1 MKVII
6 IGYTGFIGKNIID
19 YLDKTVEYNLQ
30 GISTNEIDLTKEKS
44 YNSLSKY
51 LSPNCIVIMCA
62 GVKKQL
68 GDNLDT
74 FEINSVIINN
84 FCKAISLAPPQKIIF
99 FSSAS
104 VYGEDV
110 AYAEKITEKT
120 PVQLKTYYGIAKYN
134 AECLLDKVCSDTQTQ
149 LVILRPPLIYGKD
162 DLSQGYGPTGFT
174 YKTVKH
180 EEIILWGDGSEFREF
195 VFIADVAKAIHRLLN
210 NNFHGI
216 LNLVSGKSY
225 TFKNIYDLLTKISK
239 SDIKMT
245 SRQRSKEKVD
255 HHYSNELFNNVIT
268 DFEFTRLYDG
278 LKKMYNSLNN

>member
-1 MKVII
+1 MKVVI
-6 IGYTGFIGKNIID
+6 IGNTGFIGKNIFD
-19 YLDKTVEYNLQ
+19 YLDKTIEYNLQ

-44 YNSLSKY
+44 YNSLSKS

-74 FEINSVIINN
+74 FEKNSVIINN
-84 FCKAISLAPPQKIIF
+84 FCKAISLCPPQKIIF

-174 YKTVKH
+174 YKTVNY

-210 NNFHGI
+210 NNFNGI

-225 TFKNIYDLLTKISK
+225 TFKNIYDLLIKISK

-255 HHYSNELFNNVIT
+255 HHYSNELFKNAIT
-268 DFEFTRLYDG
+268 AFEFTRLNDG
-278 LKKMYNSLNN
+278 LKKMYNSLND